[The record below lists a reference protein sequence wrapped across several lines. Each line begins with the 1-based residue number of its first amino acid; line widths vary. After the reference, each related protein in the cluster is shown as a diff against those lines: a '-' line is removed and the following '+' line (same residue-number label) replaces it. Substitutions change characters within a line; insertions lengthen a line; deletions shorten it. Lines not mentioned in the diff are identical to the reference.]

1 MGMLPPET
9 SKVSVRLLLGSTF
22 VALLCATPASA
33 ELEELVVTARK
44 REESIQ
50 NIPVAVTVVSAEELD
65 RRSLR
70 SLEQVAASTP
80 ELVIARGTSGSGAT
94 ISLRGIGSTFTSIG
108 IEQSV
113 AVNVDGVYYGQGR
126 VINEGFFDM
135 TQLEILKGPQALFFG
150 KNATAGA
157 IAFTTANPGPDF
169 EALARVG
176 YEFEARE
183 PRFEAILSG
192 PLSDTLGIRVAL
204 RGSFMD
210 GGYVENEAGPTTYT
224 SIDIANGFAPTVH
237 AVPTPVG
244 NVPQQEDVTGRL
256 TLQYTPTDE
265 LTLTLKGGGSRYR
278 VSNAT
283 WNNELFACPYGG
295 TSQFSGEPCTRDWNI
310 AQNDVPADIAAT
322 HPIVNRHGGRLYQDY
337 DSKSFTADVSYD
349 LPWLTLNSVSG
360 FHRFVNY
367 FLGDYDVTGV
377 AEGGVWGIERSEYEA
392 FSSELRAQ
400 TSFDGAF
407 NVLAGVYYQT
417 TRLDFDQD
425 AIFLGGLE
433 DSSVTDPSA
442 RYVGLRKQSRTD
454 GETFALFGQ
463 AIWKVAPDW
472 ELTAGAR
479 FTDESKDSFFIQP
492 YVNAALQTVFAA
504 YNPADPL
511 SRITADQNF
520 DNVSPEAALTWTP
533 TDRLTLY
540 VAYKEGFKSGGF
552 SGSAINSLVP
562 PRTTTRDL
570 AFEPELASGF
580 EAGVR
585 STSADNRLRWSAT
598 AFHYDYDDFQVDFF
612 DTSRVTYITFNAGT
626 ARTRGIELQ
635 ADWSPAAIQRLTL
648 SGSVA
653 YTDAEFTDFIDAPCY
668 SGQSPTQGCRV
679 GPLISDPATTRA
691 SQNLTGRP
699 TALAPEWTGSLSL
712 NYQAPIGGKVV
723 LDGSVSARYSSEYF
737 LNGLSN
743 PIAVQDAYTS
753 LDATLALRSS
763 DERWEIALIGKN
775 LTDEYVLT
783 SAIDAPNTGTNTG
796 LSTAVA
802 ADQYGTPAPP
812 RTIAVQFTYKH

>member
-1 MGMLPPET
+1 MGMLPAQT
-9 SKVSVRLLLGSTF
+9 CKVSVQLLLGSTLA
-22 VALLCATPASA
+22 ALLCATPAFA
-33 ELEELVVTARK
+33 ELEEIVVTARK

-50 NIPVAVTVVSAEELD
+50 NIPVAVTVLSAEELD

-70 SLEQVAASTP
+70 SLEQIAASTP

-157 IAFTTANPGPDF
+157 IAFTTANPGPKF
-169 EALARVG
+169 ETLARVG

-183 PRFEAILSG
+183 PRIEAIVSG
-192 PLSDTLGIRVAL
+192 PLTDKLGIRVAL

-210 GGYVENEAGPTTYT
+210 GGYVENVAGSTTYT
-224 SIDIANGFAPTVH
+224 SLDIANGLAPTVH
-237 AVPTPVG
+237 VVPAPVR
-244 NVPQQEDVTGRL
+244 NVPQQEDMTGRL
-256 TLQYTPTDE
+256 TLQYTPMDE
-265 LTLTLKGGGSRYR
+265 LTLTLKAAGSRYR

-283 WNNELFACPYGG
+283 WNTELFACPYGG
-295 TSQFSGEPCTRDWNI
+295 NSQFSGEPCTRDWTI

-322 HPIVNRHGGRLYQDY
+322 HPIVNRHGGHLYQDY
-337 DSKSFTADVSYD
+337 DSDSITADVSYD
-349 LPWLTLNSVSG
+349 LPWLTLSSVSG

-433 DSSVTDPSA
+433 DSSATDPSA
-442 RYVGLRKQSRTD
+442 RYVGLRKNSRTD
-454 GETFALFGQ
+454 GETFALFAQGLLKF
-463 AIWKVAPDW
+463 ARDW

-479 FTDESKDSFFIQP
+479 FTDETKDSFFIQP
-492 YVNAALQTVFAA
+492 YVNAALQGVFAA

-511 SRITADQNF
+511 SRIAANQSF
-520 DNVSPEAALTWTP
+520 SNVSPEAALTWTP

-598 AFHYDYDDFQVDFF
+598 VFHYDYDDFQVDFF
-612 DTSRVTYITFNAGT
+612 DSSRVTYITFNAGT

-635 ADWSPAAIQRLTL
+635 TDWSPAAIKRLTL

-653 YTDAEFTDFIDAPCY
+653 YTDAEFTHFIDAPCY
-668 SGQSPTQGCRV
+668 SGQSPAQGCRV

-699 TALAPEWTGSLSL
+699 TALAPEWTGALSL
-712 NYQAPIGGKVV
+712 NYQAPVGGRMV
-723 LDGSVSARYSSEYF
+723 LDGSVSARYSSDYF

-763 DERWEIALIGKN
+763 NGRWEIALIGKN
-775 LTDEYVLT
+775 LTDEYMIT
-783 SAIDAPNTGTNTG
+783 SAVDAPNTGANTG

-802 ADQYGTPAPP
+802 ADQYGTPEPP
-812 RTIAVQFTYKH
+812 RTIAVQFTYNH